1 MTTGTKTLDY
11 NELLSTMLDEWQPRD
26 TAERQMVVDIAEAR
40 WGMWRMTALE
50 VRLWNREMSRRDS
63 EETESLAFAKELKAL
78 TRAGLLYT
86 RRYNAALS
94 RLLRMRQEALAPRPE
109 TPGPKSA
116 ANRKRNALRLV
127 GNQRLAA

>member
-11 NELLSTMLDEWQPRD
+11 NELLSTLMGEWQPRD
-26 TAERQMVVDIAEAR
+26 AAERQLVVDIAEAR

-63 EETESLAFAKELKAL
+63 EEAESIAFAKELKAV
-78 TRAGLLYT
+78 TRAGVLYS

-94 RLLRMRQEALAPRPE
+94 RLLRMRRESLAPEPR

-116 ANRKRNALRLV
+116 VNRRHNSLRLV
-127 GNQRLAA
+127 GNERLAA